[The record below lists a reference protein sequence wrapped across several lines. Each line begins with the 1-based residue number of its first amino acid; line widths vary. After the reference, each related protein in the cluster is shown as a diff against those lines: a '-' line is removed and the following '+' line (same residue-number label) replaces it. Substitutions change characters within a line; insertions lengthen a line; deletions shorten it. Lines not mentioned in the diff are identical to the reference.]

1 MRISCQKSDLLNSVN
16 IVMKAVPAKSTMPIL
31 ECLIIEASSLGIK
44 LIANDMEIGIETL
57 VKGKMMEVGAVA
69 LNAKVFSEII
79 RRLPDNEVNIFTED
93 NYVTEIIC
101 EKSKFSIVGRSGEEF
116 PKLPNIIKE
125 NPLTLSQFTLKEVIR
140 QTVFS
145 ISDNES
151 NKIMTGELFDIKKN
165 ELRVISLD
173 GHRISIRKI
182 FMKEEYDDRK
192 VIIPGKT
199 LNEISKIL
207 SGESSSVVD
216 IYFSEKHALFEFD
229 DTVVVTRLIE
239 GEYYR
244 IDQMLSSDYET
255 KVSINK
261 KELLSCIERA
271 SLLIRETDRKPII
284 IKISENNF
292 ELSVETSLG
301 SMKEEIDITMEG
313 KDIVIGFNPKFLTDA
328 LRVIDDETVDI
339 YLINP
344 KAPCFIR
351 DKEQSYIYLIL
362 PVNIHVRAD

>member
-1 MRISCQKSDLLNSVN
+1 
-16 IVMKAVPAKSTMPIL
+16 
-31 ECLIIEASSLGIK
+31 
-44 LIANDMEIGIETL
+44 
-57 VKGKMMEVGAVA
+57 
-69 LNAKVFSEII
+69 
-79 RRLPDNEVNIFTED
+79 
-93 NYVTEIIC
+93 
-101 EKSKFSIVGRSGEEF
+101 
-116 PKLPNIIKE
+116 
-125 NPLTLSQFTLKEVIR
+125 
-140 QTVFS
+140 
-145 ISDNES
+145 
-151 NKIMTGELFDIKKN
+151 
-165 ELRVISLD
+165 
-173 GHRISIRKI
+173 
-182 FMKEEYDDRK
+182 MKEEYDDRK